1 MFRKHRHILAAL
13 LAALTLLTSSAVLAG
28 EAEPLLLTLDQLRQF
43 DGKDGR
49 PAYVA
54 VDGIIYDMT
63 NSAAWKNGAH
73 NGFQAGAD
81 LTQEIKE
88 VSPHG
93 VGKLENV
100 VEVGRLSVL
109 LTLEELKSF
118 DGKDGRRAYVAVD
131 GVIYDMT
138 DSRAWKNG
146 AHNGF
151 QAGADLTEGIKT
163 KSPHGVG
170 KLENVVEIGR
180 LLPEMTLEEL
190 AAYDGKDGRSAYV
203 AVNGV
208 VYDVTGN
215 PAWPAEGH
223 KGALPGNDLSEVF
236 AQSPHEAEVLEGLPV
251 VGKIKQ

>member
-1 MFRKHRHILAAL
+1 MYRKTKPILAAL
-13 LAALTLLTSSAVLAG
+13 LAALTLLTSSAALAG

-54 VDGIIYDMT
+54 VDGILYDMT
-63 NSAAWKNGAH
+63 GSAAWKNGAH
-73 NGFQAGAD
+73 NGFQAGTD
-81 LTQEIKE
+81 LTQEIME

-93 VGKLENV
+93 VGKLDNV
-100 VEVGRLSVL
+100 VAVGRLSVR

-131 GVIYDMT
+131 GIIYDMT
-138 DSRAWKNG
+138 DSAAWKNG

-180 LLPEMTLEEL
+180 LIPEMTLEEL
-190 AAYDGKDGRSAYV
+190 AAFDGKDGRFAFI
-203 AVNGV
+203 AVDGV
-208 VYDVTGN
+208 VYNVTGN

-223 KGALPGNDLSEVF
+223 KGALPGNDVSEAF
-236 AQSPHEAEVLEGLPV
+236 AQSPHKADVLEGLPV
-251 VGKIKQ
+251 VGKIRQ